1 MAVELDVG
9 QAVLLRPGEGEAVA
23 DLPQK
28 TLLLLVDHEALALT
42 WFRYPAHED
51 GPERH
56 IHKTHSDAFYV
67 LSGEVSFRLGPR
79 TRLRY

>member
-1 MAVELDVG
+1 MAVELDVA

-23 DLPQK
+23 DLPEK

-51 GPERH
+51 GPSATSTRP
-56 IHKTHSDAFYV
+56 T
-67 LSGEVSFRLGPR
+67 R
-79 TRLRY
+79 TPSMC